1 MEGEDNPLFQIF
13 EFPSSSEQ
21 EISGDN
27 YLEFLQKTEGSISN
41 NVYSYELL
49 VNIYYL
55 VNFVYN
61 DEKRSHVKTGLM
73 KEIRESIVKMYP
85 EKAEFDQYNNP
96 ILKIKINSEFTSCP
110 AFPDCPACPTFPDC
124 KPCQS
129 EICPTFT
136 PSPIPVCPD
145 DKPIISGLSGFE
157 IFAIVFGSLSL
168 VTVVIILIIKYRK

>member
-110 AFPDCPACPTFPDC
+110 AFPDCPACPTF
-124 KPCQS
+124 
-129 EICPTFT
+129 T